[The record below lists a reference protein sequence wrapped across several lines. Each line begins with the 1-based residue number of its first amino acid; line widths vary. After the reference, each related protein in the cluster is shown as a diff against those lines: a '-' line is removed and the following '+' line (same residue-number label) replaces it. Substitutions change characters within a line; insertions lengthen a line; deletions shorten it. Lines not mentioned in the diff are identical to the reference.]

1 MQILNYRRLCVLVL
15 WCGLVASLGLAT
27 ASELSAKG
35 SPGGDDWPQWMGPQ
49 RDNVWRE
56 TGLLEKFPAGG
67 PKVVWRSPVKIGYA
81 GPAVAQGKV
90 FVMDFTSPG
99 NVQVD
104 NFARKEFPGT
114 ERIVCVDEATGKVLW
129 EHAYE
134 VVYSVSYPSGP
145 RCTPI
150 VDGALLYTLGGEGNL
165 NCLEVT
171 SGKVVWSKELKKEYQ
186 TKSALWGYAAHPLID
201 GDKLITLAGG
211 EGSHIVALDK
221 RTGRELW
228 RALSSKEQGY
238 APPTIIEAGGK
249 RQLIT
254 LRPDAVTALDPETGK
269 EYWSVPYQATN
280 GSIIMAPLMVDGHLY
295 AAGYSQKSLLL
306 KLNPNEPGVN
316 EVWRDKVR
324 EAIAPVNVQPI
335 AEGNVV
341 YGIDQG
347 GKLAALELPSGER
360 LWDSSAYMGAAR
372 LGGSE
377 TAFIIRQ
384 GERYWLFNEAGDL
397 VIARL
402 TRSGYEELDRA
413 HVIEPTN
420 NAFGRK
426 VVWSMPA
433 FANRRIYLRNDE
445 EIICLDVAK

>member
-1 MQILNYRRLCVLVL
+1 MRTISQPRLACLF
-15 WCGLVASLGLAT
+15 SLGCLLI
-27 ASELSAKG
+27 ASSMSGIGLRA
-35 SPGGDDWPQWMGPQ
+35 GDDWPQWMGPQ

-56 TGLLEKFPAGG
+56 TGILEKFPAGG
-67 PKVVWRSPVKIGYA
+67 PKVLWRSPVKIGYA

-90 FVMDFTSPG
+90 FVMDFSSPG

-114 ERIVCVDEATGKVLW
+114 ERVLCLEEATGKVLW
-129 EHAYE
+129 EHATE

-145 RCTPI
+145 RCTPL
-150 VDGALLYTLGGEGNL
+150 VDGELVYTLGGEGNL
-165 NCLEVT
+165 NCFEIA

-186 TKSALWGYAAHPLID
+186 TKSALWGYAGHPLID

-221 RTGRELW
+221 RTGKELW

-238 APPTIIEAGGK
+238 APPMIFEAGGK

-254 LRPDAVTALDPETGK
+254 LRPDAVSSLDPETGK
-269 EYWSVPYQATN
+269 EYWSVPYQATS
-280 GSIIMAPLMVDGHLY
+280 GSIIMAPLVVDSHLY

-306 KLNPNEPGVN
+306 KLDSDKPGAS
-316 EVWRDKVR
+316 EVWRDKPR
-324 EAIAPVNVQPI
+324 AAISPVNVQPI
-335 AEGNVV
+335 ADGNVV
-341 YGIDQG
+341 YGVDQG

-360 LWDSSAYMGAAR
+360 LWDSTAYMGDTR
-372 LGGSE
+372 LAGSE
-377 TAFIIRQ
+377 TAFIVRE
-384 GERYWLFNEAGDL
+384 GDRYWLFNEQGDL

-402 TRSGYEELDRA
+402 TKSGYEEIDRA

-433 FANRRIYLRNDE
+433 FANRRVYIRNDQ
-445 EIICLDVAK
+445 EIICLDLSK